1 MKEKAIVKVSSKEMN
16 VNDFRKKYVTLGKQK
31 ANYEKELEKYSNEF
45 LEKHY
50 NTSLTVPIKISGR
63 LTSSGGYFRGRISGG
78 VREPMEIQ
86 MSERFIA
93 SALHDGQEGL
103 EAILDTLKHELVHY
117 VLFKQGRDFSDGDDD
132 FESELARLDIGASG
146 ATNKKLVQSK
156 KVNTWYKV
164 VDIYERESYDI
175 IENKVK
181 TFKTYKKHAQNP
193 ARSRIGYERIGY
205 EVVKSYF

>member
-1 MKEKAIVKVSSKEMN
+1 MKEQTIVRINSKEMN

-31 ANYEKELEKYSNEF
+31 ANYEKDFEAYANEF
-45 LEKHY
+45 LEKNY

-63 LTSSGGYFRGRISGG
+63 LTSTGGYFRGVIRGG
-78 VREPMEIQ
+78 VRKPMEIQ

-117 VLFKQGRDFSDGDDD
+117 VLFKTGKEFHDGDYD

-146 ATNKKLVQSK
+146 ATSKKLAKSK
-156 KVNTWYKV
+156 KINTWYSV
-164 VDIYERESYDI
+164 VDVYEQQAYNI
-175 IENKVK
+175 TENKAV
-181 TFKTYKKHAQNP
+181 TYKTYKNHAKKPSRDN
-193 ARSRIGYERIGY
+193 RIGYK
-205 EVVKSYF
+205 VVKSYF

>member
-16 VNDFRKKYVTLGKQK
+16 VNEFRKKYVTLGKK
-31 ANYEKELEKYSNEF
+31 KSKYEKDLEAYSNEF

-50 NTSLTVPIKISGR
+50 STELTIPIKISGR
-63 LTSSGGYFRGRISGG
+63 LTSSGGYFKGRISGG

-117 VLFKQGRDFSDGDDD
+117 VLFKTGKKFHDGDAD

-146 ATNKKLVQSK
+146 ATNKKLVKSK

-181 TFKTYKKHAQNP
+181 TFKTYKKHAQKP
-193 ARSRIGYERIGY
+193 ARKNRVGY

>member
-1 MKEKAIVKVSSKEMN
+1 MKEQAIIKVSSKEMN

-31 ANYEKELEKYSNEF
+31 SSYEKELEKYSNEF

-50 NTSLTVPIKISGR
+50 NTNLTVPIKISGR
-63 LTSSGGYFRGRISGG
+63 LTSTGGYFKGRISGG
-78 VREPMEIQ
+78 VREPIEIQ
-86 MSERFIA
+86 LSERFIA
-93 SALHDGQEGL
+93 SALHDGQDGL

-117 VLFKQGRDFSDGDDD
+117 VLFKQGKDFSDGDYE

-146 ATNKKLVQSK
+146 STRKELVQSK

-164 VDIYERESYDI
+164 VDVYEWKGFNI
-175 IENKVK
+175 TKNKFV
-181 TFKTYKKHAQNP
+181 TYKTHKNHAKKPSKDN
-193 ARSRIGYERIGY
+193 RVGY